1 MLFDL
6 ILAIYYLST
15 FFFLIVNLYFI
26 IATVVSK
33 MFNLIAKLRIPIK
46 QEKAEIEI
54 HPLNLEFKIRKCSV

>member
-15 FFFLIVNLYFI
+15 FFFLIIKLYFI

-33 MFNLIAKLRIPIK
+33 MFDLIAKLRIPTK

-54 HPLNLEFKIRKCSV
+54 HPLNLELKIRKCSV

>member
-33 MFNLIAKLRIPIK
+33 MFNLIAKLRIPTK

>member
-33 MFNLIAKLRIPIK
+33 MFNLIAKLRIPTK

-54 HPLNLEFKIRKCSV
+54 HPLNLELKIRKCSV